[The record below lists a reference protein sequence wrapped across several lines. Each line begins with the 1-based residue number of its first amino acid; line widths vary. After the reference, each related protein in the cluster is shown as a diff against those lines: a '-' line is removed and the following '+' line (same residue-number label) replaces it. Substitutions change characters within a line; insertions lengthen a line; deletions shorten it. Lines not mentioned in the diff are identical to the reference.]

1 MQNKSSFN
9 YAEVQPKD
17 ESNSIMRKI
26 CVVTGTRAEYGLLS
40 RLMRMIK
47 DSQMTQL
54 QVIAT
59 NMHLSPRFGNTYTE
73 IEKDG
78 FTINYKVPI
87 IDEESS
93 NDSISTVLEMSRGLK
108 GYAEAYRDLKPDM
121 LLILGDR
128 YEMLAAATA
137 ALIMRIPIA
146 HISGGAISEGA
157 FDDAIRHSITKMSQ
171 LHFTEAEDYRRR
183 VIQLGE
189 QPDRVFHVGALGV
202 ENIKKLPLMNKKE
215 IGADIKFKIDKKTIL
230 VTYHPV
236 TLGNHTVEQDITEF
250 MNALSQRPDIRV
262 VFTMPNS
269 DTGSQFIVDAIN
281 CFVKENPKRSVAYK
295 SLGVLRYLSV
305 MKEVGAVVGNS
316 SSGLVEVPSFG
327 IPTLNIGDR
336 QKGRLAADSVLN
348 CDTDCESIL
357 TGLDRV
363 LSPEFMGIASRTQNP
378 YDKEGTAQAIFDVI
392 STYPLFQLNQ
402 KIFYDIKQ

>member
-1 MQNKSSFN
+1 
-9 YAEVQPKD
+9 
-17 ESNSIMRKI
+17 MRKI

-40 RLMRMIK
+40 RLMLMIK
-47 DSQMTQL
+47 DSQETQL
-54 QVIAT
+54 QLIVT
-59 NMHLSPRFGNTYTE
+59 NMHLSSKYGNTYKE
-73 IEKDG
+73 IENDG
-78 FTINYKVPI
+78 FTIDRKVPI
-87 IDEESS
+87 IDENSN
-93 NDSISTVLEMSRGLK
+93 NDSLSTVMEMSRGLK
-108 GYAEAYRDLKPDM
+108 GYAEAYQELKPDL

-189 QPDRVFHVGALGV
+189 QPDRVFNVGALGV
-202 ENIKKLPLMNKKE
+202 ENIKKIPLMSKDE
-215 IGADIKFKIDKKTIL
+215 IEDDIKFKIDKKTIL

-250 MNALSQRPDIRV
+250 MNALCQRPDIRV
-262 VFTMPNS
+262 IFTMPNS
-269 DTGSQFIVDAIN
+269 DTGSQAIVDAIN
-281 CFVKENPKRSVAYK
+281 VFVTKNQARSVAYK

-336 QKGRLAADSVLN
+336 QKGRLAAKSVLN
-348 CDTDCESIL
+348 CDTDCVSIL
-357 TGLDRV
+357 AGLDLV
-363 LSPEFMGIASRTQNP
+363 LSPEFLLFASKAQNP
-378 YDKEGTAQAIFDVI
+378 YDIEGTAKAIFGVI
-392 STYPLFQLNQ
+392 STYPLEQLNQ
-402 KIFYDIKQ
+402 KHFYDL

>member
-9 YAEVQPKD
+9 YAEVPPKD

-108 GYAEAYRDLKPDM
+108 GYAEAYRDLKPDII
-121 LLILGDR
+121 LILGDR

-137 ALIMRIPIA
+137 AMIMRIPIA

-202 ENIKKLPLMNKKE
+202 ENIKKLPLMSKE
-215 IGADIKFKIDKKTIL
+215 DIEANIDFEINKKTIL

-236 TLGNHTVEQDITEF
+236 TLGLHTAEQDIKEF
-250 MNALSQRPDIRV
+250 MKALSQRDDIRII
-262 VFTMPNS
+262 FTMPNS
-269 DTGSQFIVDAIN
+269 DTGSKFIVDAIN
-281 CFVKENPKRSVAYK
+281 AFVAKNPNRSVAYK

-336 QKGRLAADSVLN
+336 QKGRLAANSVLN
-348 CDTDCESIL
+348 CDTDCSSIL
-357 TGLDRV
+357 AGLDRV
-363 LSPEFMGIASRTQNP
+363 LSPDFIEIASKTQNP
-378 YDKEGTAQAIFDVI
+378 YDKEGTAKAIFDVI
-392 STYPLFQLNQ
+392 STYPLNQLNQ
-402 KIFYDIKQ
+402 KHFYDIPQ

>member
-1 MQNKSSFN
+1 
-9 YAEVQPKD
+9 
-17 ESNSIMRKI
+17 MRKI

-47 DSQMTQL
+47 DSQETQL

-59 NMHLSPRFGNTYTE
+59 NMHLSPKYGNTYKE

-78 FTINYKVPI
+78 FTIDCKVPI
-87 IDEESS
+87 IDENGR
-93 NDSISTVLEMSRGLK
+93 NDSLSTVLEMSRGLK
-108 GYAEAYRDLKPDM
+108 GYAEAYQKLNPDM

-202 ENIKKLPLMNKKE
+202 ENIKKLPLMTKEEIEKE
-215 IGADIKFKIDKKTIL
+215 IGFKIDKNTIL

-236 TLGNHTVEQDITEF
+236 TLGNHSAEHDIIEF
-250 MNALSQRPDIRV
+250 MNALNQRPDVRV
-262 VFTMPNS
+262 IFTMPNS
-269 DTGSQFIVDAIN
+269 DTGGQAIVDAIN
-281 CFVKENPKRSVAYK
+281 AFVANNPERSIAYK

-305 MKEVGAVVGNS
+305 MKEVCAVVGNS

-336 QKGRLAADSVLN
+336 QKGRLAAESVLN
-348 CDTDCESIL
+348 CETDCASIL
-357 TGLDRV
+357 AGLDRV
-363 LSPEFMGIASRTQNP
+363 LSLEFLQIASHAHNP

-392 STYPLFQLNQ
+392 SKYPLENLNQ
-402 KIFYDIKQ
+402 KHFYDL